1 MKKYFY
7 FAIVSLV
14 MFSCEN
20 EDLDEISSKANNTAN
35 IAPLSSLYYDGIYEI
50 RDGKEVDLTLQQ
62 YLSRSTQEFYEIA
75 SLNPAYTYLGSVL
88 QAESINTGEYR
99 SVAYPN
105 ALKPEIR
112 IAFSLP
118 IKSRVIKPKFTSFN
132 DAVIDAIT
140 DADKDFSGK
149 QSQVFSY
156 KMKEFNY
163 YKEVNMAFGANIKI
177 GQLFSITTSVESDKK
192 QSNTALFVDFSQIY
206 FNVAMD
212 IPDDGNIFLNE
223 TERQKYLNQK
233 PVYVNSVNMGRK
245 GVMIVESEES
255 YSEISV
261 SIRAAFNAG
270 IVNGEL
276 SLDSKTKEMLKRA
289 QIYIYIIG
297 GNGEDA
303 AKVVTGFPAFQDFII
318 KGGVYSKEIYDAEAN
333 IASKLILLDSTQN
346 IKRIDSFD
354 SELEK
359 IEKAGNINLSTKQE
373 EAIQAI
379 NSNNVVIITGGPGTG
394 KTTIIKNVID
404 IYKSHGKKVVLCAPT
419 GRAAKRM
426 TEMTGEEAK
435 TLHRLLEIGKI
446 EKVNEFTIMNYE
458 VAPIDADVIIVDE
471 ASMVDIYLMNYLLNG
486 IYQGTK
492 LILVGDTDQLPSVGP
507 GSVLKD
513 IINSER
519 IKTIFLDEIFRQA
532 AQSKIIVNSHKVNDG
547 EYFLEKEEQEGLK
560 DDFFYIKEKS
570 QDIMLDQIISLCK
583 GRLKNFGDYDFFEN
597 IQILSPTKKGLLG
610 TKELNKRLQEELNPS
625 NDEKKEK
632 KVGEVIFREGDRVMQ
647 VKNNYDIYW
656 EKGNTRSLTYEN
668 GTGIFNGELGK
679 ILKIDFLNKQIKIL
693 FDDEKEAWYA
703 FSDMDQ
709 IEHAYAITVHKAQGS
724 EFDVVIMVVTQSSA
738 MLLTRNLLYTGLTR
752 AKKLLI
758 LIGNDNV
765 VKFMIQNADTKIRN
779 TGLEYKLKMIS

>member
-1 MKKYFY
+1 MELSGQLTEIIYQNEVNSYLIGILENEEDTITIVGYMPFLVEGDYIKVIGNFVTHKEYGKQFKVETFEKVMPKTLDSLEKYLSNGTIKGIGPATAKKIVATFGEDTINVFKFEPEKLTQIKGITKEKAIEMAQCFVENWELWQIVGFLDNFGISPANAKTIYKKLGPQTIDEIESNPY
-7 FAIVSLV
+7 ILIDLVKGVDFAKLDKYALENGFEINNYKRIKCGIKYSLV
-14 MFSCEN
+14 KITYNGHCCTLEANLIKYVKELLKVEDDDIEHCLIDLNVKEEIVIEKREDEN
-20 EDLDEISSKANNTAN
+20 W
-35 IAPLSSLYYDGIYEI
+35 
-50 RDGKEVDLTLQQ
+50 
-62 YLSRSTQEFYEIA
+62 
-75 SLNPAYTYLGSVL
+75 
-88 QAESINTGEYR
+88 
-99 SVAYPN
+99 
-105 ALKPEIR
+105 
-112 IAFSLP
+112 
-118 IKSRVIKPKFTSFN
+118 
-132 DAVIDAIT
+132 
-140 DADKDFSGK
+140 
-149 QSQVFSY
+149 
-156 KMKEFNY
+156 
-163 YKEVNMAFGANIKI
+163 
-177 GQLFSITTSVESDKK
+177 
-192 QSNTALFVDFSQIY
+192 
-206 FNVAMD
+206 
-212 IPDDGNIFLNE
+212 
-223 TERQKYLNQK
+223 
-233 PVYVNSVNMGRK
+233 
-245 GVMIVESEES
+245 
-255 YSEISV
+255 
-261 SIRAAFNAG
+261 
-270 IVNGEL
+270 
-276 SLDSKTKEMLKRA
+276 
-289 QIYIYIIG
+289 
-297 GNGEDA
+297 
-303 AKVVTGFPAFQDFII
+303 
-318 KGGVYSKEIYDAEAN
+318 VYSKEIYDAEAN
-333 IASKLILLDSTQN
+333 IASKLILLDSAQN
-346 IKRIDSFD
+346 IKRIAGFD

-359 IEKAGNINLSTKQE
+359 IEKAGNINLSAKQK
-373 EAIQAI
+373 EAIQSI

-446 EKVNEFTIMNYE
+446 EKDNEFTIMNYE

-532 AQSKIIVNSHKVNDG
+532 AQSKIIVNSHRVNDG
-547 EYFLEKEEQEGLK
+547 EYFLDKEEQEGLK

-625 NDEKKEK
+625 SDEKNEK

-656 EKGNTRSLTYEN
+656 EKGNTLSLTYEN

-679 ILKIDFLNKQIKIL
+679 IVKIDFLNKQIKIL

>member
-1 MKKYFY
+1 MELSGQLTEIIYQNEVNSYLIGILENEEDTITIVGYMPFLVEGDYIKVIGNFVTHKEYGKQFKVETFEKVMPKTLDSLEKYLSNGTIKGIGPATAKKIVATFGEDTINVFKFEPEKLTQIKGITKEKAIEMAQCFVENWELWQIVGFLDNFGISPANAKTIYKKLGPQTIDEIESNPY
-7 FAIVSLV
+7 ILIDLVKGVDFAKLDKYALENGFEVNNYKRIKCGIKYSLV
-14 MFSCEN
+14 KITYNGHCCTLEANLIKYVKELLKVEDDDIEHCLIDLNVKEEIVIEKREDEN
-20 EDLDEISSKANNTAN
+20 W
-35 IAPLSSLYYDGIYEI
+35 
-50 RDGKEVDLTLQQ
+50 
-62 YLSRSTQEFYEIA
+62 
-75 SLNPAYTYLGSVL
+75 
-88 QAESINTGEYR
+88 
-99 SVAYPN
+99 
-105 ALKPEIR
+105 
-112 IAFSLP
+112 
-118 IKSRVIKPKFTSFN
+118 
-132 DAVIDAIT
+132 
-140 DADKDFSGK
+140 
-149 QSQVFSY
+149 
-156 KMKEFNY
+156 
-163 YKEVNMAFGANIKI
+163 
-177 GQLFSITTSVESDKK
+177 
-192 QSNTALFVDFSQIY
+192 
-206 FNVAMD
+206 
-212 IPDDGNIFLNE
+212 
-223 TERQKYLNQK
+223 
-233 PVYVNSVNMGRK
+233 
-245 GVMIVESEES
+245 
-255 YSEISV
+255 
-261 SIRAAFNAG
+261 
-270 IVNGEL
+270 
-276 SLDSKTKEMLKRA
+276 
-289 QIYIYIIG
+289 
-297 GNGEDA
+297 
-303 AKVVTGFPAFQDFII
+303 
-318 KGGVYSKEIYDAEAN
+318 VYSKEIYDAEAN
-333 IASKLILLDSTQN
+333 IASKLILLDSAQN
-346 IKRIDSFD
+346 IKRIAGFD

-359 IEKAGNINLSTKQE
+359 IEKAGNINLSAKQK
-373 EAIQAI
+373 EAIQSI

-446 EKVNEFTIMNYE
+446 EKDNEFTIMNYE

-532 AQSKIIVNSHKVNDG
+532 AQSKIIVNSHRVNDG
-547 EYFLEKEEQEGLK
+547 EYFLDKEEQEGLK

-583 GRLKNFGDYDFFEN
+583 GRLKNFGDYYFFEN

-610 TKELNKRLQEELNPS
+610 TKELNKKLQEELNPS
-625 NDEKKEK
+625 SDEKNEK

-656 EKGNTRSLTYEN
+656 EKGNTLSLTYES

-679 ILKIDFLNKQIKIL
+679 IVKIDFLNKQIKIL

>member
-1 MKKYFY
+1 MELSGQLTEIIYQNEVNSYLIGILENEEDTITIVGYMPFLVEGDYIKVIGNFVTHKEYGKQFKVETFEKVMPKTLDSLEKYLSNGTIKGIGPATAKKIVATFGEDTINVFKFEPEKLTQIKGITKEKAIEMAQCFVENWELWQIVGFLDNFGISPANAKTIYKKLGPQTIDEIESNPY
-7 FAIVSLV
+7 ILIDLVKGVDFAKLDKYALENGFEVNNYKRIKCGIKYSLV
-14 MFSCEN
+14 KITYNGHCCTLEANLIKYVKELLKVEDDDIEHCLIDLNVKEEIVIEKREDEN
-20 EDLDEISSKANNTAN
+20 W
-35 IAPLSSLYYDGIYEI
+35 
-50 RDGKEVDLTLQQ
+50 
-62 YLSRSTQEFYEIA
+62 
-75 SLNPAYTYLGSVL
+75 
-88 QAESINTGEYR
+88 
-99 SVAYPN
+99 
-105 ALKPEIR
+105 
-112 IAFSLP
+112 
-118 IKSRVIKPKFTSFN
+118 
-132 DAVIDAIT
+132 
-140 DADKDFSGK
+140 
-149 QSQVFSY
+149 
-156 KMKEFNY
+156 
-163 YKEVNMAFGANIKI
+163 
-177 GQLFSITTSVESDKK
+177 
-192 QSNTALFVDFSQIY
+192 
-206 FNVAMD
+206 
-212 IPDDGNIFLNE
+212 
-223 TERQKYLNQK
+223 
-233 PVYVNSVNMGRK
+233 
-245 GVMIVESEES
+245 
-255 YSEISV
+255 
-261 SIRAAFNAG
+261 
-270 IVNGEL
+270 
-276 SLDSKTKEMLKRA
+276 
-289 QIYIYIIG
+289 
-297 GNGEDA
+297 
-303 AKVVTGFPAFQDFII
+303 
-318 KGGVYSKEIYDAEAN
+318 VYSKEIYDAEAN
-333 IASKLILLDSTQN
+333 IASKLILLDSAQN
-346 IKRIDSFD
+346 IKRIAGFD

-359 IEKAGNINLSTKQE
+359 IEKAGNINLSAKQK
-373 EAIQAI
+373 EAIQSI

-446 EKVNEFTIMNYE
+446 EKDNEFTIMNYE

-532 AQSKIIVNSHKVNDG
+532 AQSKIIVNSHRVNDG
-547 EYFLEKEEQEGLK
+547 EYFLDKEEQEGLK

-610 TKELNKRLQEELNPS
+610 TKELNKKLQEELNPS
-625 NDEKKEK
+625 SDEKNEK

-656 EKGNTRSLTYEN
+656 EKGNTLSLTYES

-679 ILKIDFLNKQIKIL
+679 IVKIDFLNKQIKII

>member
-1 MKKYFY
+1 MELSGQLTEIIYQNEVNSYLIGILENEEDTITIVGYMPFLVEGDYIKVIGNFVTHKEYGKQFKVETFEKVMPKTLDSLEKYLSNGTIKGIGPATAKKIVATFGEDTINVFKFEPEKLTQIKGITKEKAIEMAQCFVENWELWQIVGFLDNFGISPANAKTIYKKLGPQTIDEIESNPY
-7 FAIVSLV
+7 ILIDLVKGVDFAKLDKYALENGFEINNYKRIKCGIKYSLV
-14 MFSCEN
+14 KITYNGHCCTLE
-20 EDLDEISSKANNTAN
+20 ANL
-35 IAPLSSLYYDGIYEI
+35 IKY
-50 RDGKEVDLTLQQ
+50 GKELLKVEDDDIEHCLIDLNVK
-62 YLSRSTQEFYEIA
+62 EEI
-75 SLNPAYTYLGSVL
+75 
-88 QAESINTGEYR
+88 
-99 SVAYPN
+99 
-105 ALKPEIR
+105 
-112 IAFSLP
+112 
-118 IKSRVIKPKFTSFN
+118 VI
-132 DAVIDAIT
+132 
-140 DADKDFSGK
+140 
-149 QSQVFSY
+149 
-156 KMKEFNY
+156 E
-163 YKEVNMAFGANIKI
+163 
-177 GQLFSITTSVESDKK
+177 
-192 QSNTALFVDFSQIY
+192 
-206 FNVAMD
+206 
-212 IPDDGNIFLNE
+212 
-223 TERQKYLNQK
+223 
-233 PVYVNSVNMGRK
+233 
-245 GVMIVESEES
+245 
-255 YSEISV
+255 
-261 SIRAAFNAG
+261 
-270 IVNGEL
+270 
-276 SLDSKTKEMLKRA
+276 KR
-289 QIYIYIIG
+289 
-297 GNGEDA
+297 EDENW
-303 AKVVTGFPAFQDFII
+303 
-318 KGGVYSKEIYDAEAN
+318 VYSKEIYDAEAN
-333 IASKLILLDSTQN
+333 IASKLILLDSAQN
-346 IKRIDSFD
+346 IKRIAGFD

-359 IEKAGNINLSTKQE
+359 IEKAGNINLSAKQK
-373 EAIQAI
+373 EAIQSI

-446 EKVNEFTIMNYE
+446 EKDNEFTIMNYE

-532 AQSKIIVNSHKVNDG
+532 AQSKIIVNSHRVNDG
-547 EYFLEKEEQEGLK
+547 EYFLDKEEQEGLK

-610 TKELNKRLQEELNPS
+610 TKELNKKLQEELNPS
-625 NDEKKEK
+625 SDEKNEK

-656 EKGNTRSLTYEN
+656 EKGNTLSLTYES

-679 ILKIDFLNKQIKIL
+679 IVKIDFLNKQIKIL

>member
-1 MKKYFY
+1 MELSGQLTEIIYQNEVNSYLIGILENEEDTITIVGYMPFLVEGDYIKVIGNFVTHKEYGKQFKVETFEKVMPKTLDSLERYLSNGTIKGIGPATAKKIVATFGEDTINVFKFEPEKLTQIKGITKEKAIEMAQCFVENWELWQIVGFLDNFGISPANAKTIYKKLGPQTIDEIESNPY
-7 FAIVSLV
+7 ILIDLVKGVDFAKLDKYALENGFEVNNYKRIKCGIKYSLV
-14 MFSCEN
+14 KITYNGHCCTLEANLIKYVKELLKVEDDDIEHCLIDLNVKEEIVIEKREDEN
-20 EDLDEISSKANNTAN
+20 W
-35 IAPLSSLYYDGIYEI
+35 
-50 RDGKEVDLTLQQ
+50 
-62 YLSRSTQEFYEIA
+62 
-75 SLNPAYTYLGSVL
+75 
-88 QAESINTGEYR
+88 
-99 SVAYPN
+99 
-105 ALKPEIR
+105 
-112 IAFSLP
+112 
-118 IKSRVIKPKFTSFN
+118 
-132 DAVIDAIT
+132 
-140 DADKDFSGK
+140 
-149 QSQVFSY
+149 
-156 KMKEFNY
+156 
-163 YKEVNMAFGANIKI
+163 
-177 GQLFSITTSVESDKK
+177 
-192 QSNTALFVDFSQIY
+192 
-206 FNVAMD
+206 
-212 IPDDGNIFLNE
+212 
-223 TERQKYLNQK
+223 
-233 PVYVNSVNMGRK
+233 
-245 GVMIVESEES
+245 
-255 YSEISV
+255 
-261 SIRAAFNAG
+261 
-270 IVNGEL
+270 
-276 SLDSKTKEMLKRA
+276 
-289 QIYIYIIG
+289 
-297 GNGEDA
+297 
-303 AKVVTGFPAFQDFII
+303 
-318 KGGVYSKEIYDAEAN
+318 VYSKEIYDAEAN
-333 IASKLILLDSTQN
+333 IASKLILLDSAQN
-346 IKRIDSFD
+346 IKRIAGFD

-359 IEKAGNINLSTKQE
+359 IEKAGNINLSAKQK
-373 EAIQAI
+373 EAIQSI

-446 EKVNEFTIMNYE
+446 EKDNEFTIMNYE

-532 AQSKIIVNSHKVNDG
+532 AQSKIIVNSHRVNDG
-547 EYFLEKEEQEGLK
+547 EYFLDKEEQEGLK

-625 NDEKKEK
+625 SDKKNEK

-656 EKGNTRSLTYEN
+656 EKGNTISLTYES

-679 ILKIDFLNKQIKIL
+679 IVKIDFLNKQIKIL

>member
-1 MKKYFY
+1 MELSGQLTEIIYQNEVNSYLIGILENEEDTITIVGYMPFLVEGDYIKVIGNFVTHKEYGKQFKVETFEKVMPKTLDSLERYLSNGTIKGIGPATAKKIVATFGEDTINVFKFEPEKLTQIKGITKEKAIEMAQCFVENWELWQIVGFLDNFGISPANAKTIYKKLGPQTIDEIESNPY
-7 FAIVSLV
+7 ILIDLVKGVDFAKLDKYALENGFEINNYKRIKCGIKYSLV
-14 MFSCEN
+14 KITYNGHCCTLEANLIKYVKELLKVEDDDIEHCLIDLNVKEEIVIEKREDEN
-20 EDLDEISSKANNTAN
+20 W
-35 IAPLSSLYYDGIYEI
+35 
-50 RDGKEVDLTLQQ
+50 
-62 YLSRSTQEFYEIA
+62 
-75 SLNPAYTYLGSVL
+75 
-88 QAESINTGEYR
+88 
-99 SVAYPN
+99 
-105 ALKPEIR
+105 
-112 IAFSLP
+112 
-118 IKSRVIKPKFTSFN
+118 
-132 DAVIDAIT
+132 
-140 DADKDFSGK
+140 
-149 QSQVFSY
+149 
-156 KMKEFNY
+156 
-163 YKEVNMAFGANIKI
+163 
-177 GQLFSITTSVESDKK
+177 
-192 QSNTALFVDFSQIY
+192 
-206 FNVAMD
+206 
-212 IPDDGNIFLNE
+212 
-223 TERQKYLNQK
+223 
-233 PVYVNSVNMGRK
+233 
-245 GVMIVESEES
+245 
-255 YSEISV
+255 
-261 SIRAAFNAG
+261 
-270 IVNGEL
+270 
-276 SLDSKTKEMLKRA
+276 
-289 QIYIYIIG
+289 
-297 GNGEDA
+297 
-303 AKVVTGFPAFQDFII
+303 
-318 KGGVYSKEIYDAEAN
+318 VYSKEIYDAEAN
-333 IASKLILLDSTQN
+333 IASKLILLDSAQN
-346 IKRIDSFD
+346 IKRIAGFD

-359 IEKAGNINLSTKQE
+359 IEKAGNINLSAKQK
-373 EAIQAI
+373 EAIQSI

-446 EKVNEFTIMNYE
+446 EKDNEFTIMNYE

-532 AQSKIIVNSHKVNDG
+532 AQSKIIVNSHRVNDG
-547 EYFLEKEEQEGLK
+547 EYILDKEEQEGLK

-625 NDEKKEK
+625 SDEKNEK

-656 EKGNTRSLTYEN
+656 EKGNTLSLSYEN

-679 ILKIDFLNKQIKIL
+679 IVKIDFLNKQIKIL

>member
-1 MKKYFY
+1 MELSGQLTEIIYQNEVNSYLIGILENEEDTITIVGYMPFLVEGDYIKVIGNFVTHKEYGKQFKVETFEKVMPKTLDSLEKYLSNGTIKGIGPATAKKIVATFGEDTINVFKFEPEKLTQIKGITKEKAIEMAQCFVENWELWQIVGFLDNFGISPANAKTIYKKLGPQTIDEIESNPY
-7 FAIVSLV
+7 ILIDLVKGVDFAKLDKYALENGFEINNYKRIKCGIKYSLV
-14 MFSCEN
+14 KITYNGHCCTLEANLIKYVKELLKVEDDDIEHCLIDLNVKEEIVIEKREDEN
-20 EDLDEISSKANNTAN
+20 W
-35 IAPLSSLYYDGIYEI
+35 
-50 RDGKEVDLTLQQ
+50 
-62 YLSRSTQEFYEIA
+62 
-75 SLNPAYTYLGSVL
+75 
-88 QAESINTGEYR
+88 
-99 SVAYPN
+99 
-105 ALKPEIR
+105 
-112 IAFSLP
+112 
-118 IKSRVIKPKFTSFN
+118 
-132 DAVIDAIT
+132 
-140 DADKDFSGK
+140 
-149 QSQVFSY
+149 
-156 KMKEFNY
+156 
-163 YKEVNMAFGANIKI
+163 
-177 GQLFSITTSVESDKK
+177 
-192 QSNTALFVDFSQIY
+192 
-206 FNVAMD
+206 
-212 IPDDGNIFLNE
+212 
-223 TERQKYLNQK
+223 
-233 PVYVNSVNMGRK
+233 
-245 GVMIVESEES
+245 
-255 YSEISV
+255 
-261 SIRAAFNAG
+261 
-270 IVNGEL
+270 
-276 SLDSKTKEMLKRA
+276 
-289 QIYIYIIG
+289 
-297 GNGEDA
+297 
-303 AKVVTGFPAFQDFII
+303 
-318 KGGVYSKEIYDAEAN
+318 VYSKEIYDAEAN
-333 IASKLILLDSTQN
+333 IASKLILLDSAQN
-346 IKRIDSFD
+346 IKRIAGFD

-359 IEKAGNINLSTKQE
+359 IEKAGNINLSAKQK

-446 EKVNEFTIMNYE
+446 EKDNEFTIMNYE

-583 GRLKNFGDYDFFEN
+583 GRLKNFGDYDFLEN

>member
-1 MKKYFY
+1 MELSGQLTEIIYQNEVNSYLIGILENEEDTITIVGYMPFLVEGDYIKVIGNFVTHKEYGKQFKVETFEKVMPKTLDSLERYLSNGTIKGIGPATAKKIVATFGEDTINVFKFEPEKLTQIKGITKEKAIEMAQYFVENWELWQIVGFLDNFGISPANAKTIY
-7 FAIVSLV
+7 KKLGPQTIDEIESNPYILIDLVKGVDFAKLDKYALENGFEINNYKRIKCGIKYSLV
-14 MFSCEN
+14 KITYNGHCCTLEANLIKYVKELLKVEDDDIEHCLIDLNVKEEIVIEKREDEN
-20 EDLDEISSKANNTAN
+20 W
-35 IAPLSSLYYDGIYEI
+35 
-50 RDGKEVDLTLQQ
+50 
-62 YLSRSTQEFYEIA
+62 
-75 SLNPAYTYLGSVL
+75 
-88 QAESINTGEYR
+88 
-99 SVAYPN
+99 
-105 ALKPEIR
+105 
-112 IAFSLP
+112 
-118 IKSRVIKPKFTSFN
+118 
-132 DAVIDAIT
+132 
-140 DADKDFSGK
+140 
-149 QSQVFSY
+149 
-156 KMKEFNY
+156 
-163 YKEVNMAFGANIKI
+163 
-177 GQLFSITTSVESDKK
+177 
-192 QSNTALFVDFSQIY
+192 
-206 FNVAMD
+206 
-212 IPDDGNIFLNE
+212 
-223 TERQKYLNQK
+223 
-233 PVYVNSVNMGRK
+233 
-245 GVMIVESEES
+245 
-255 YSEISV
+255 
-261 SIRAAFNAG
+261 
-270 IVNGEL
+270 
-276 SLDSKTKEMLKRA
+276 
-289 QIYIYIIG
+289 
-297 GNGEDA
+297 
-303 AKVVTGFPAFQDFII
+303 
-318 KGGVYSKEIYDAEAN
+318 VYSKEIYDAEAN
-333 IASKLILLDSTQN
+333 IASKLILLDSAQN
-346 IKRIDSFD
+346 IKRIAGFD

-359 IEKAGNINLSTKQE
+359 IEKAGNINLSAKQK
-373 EAIQAI
+373 EAIQSI

-446 EKVNEFTIMNYE
+446 EKDNEFTIMNYE

-532 AQSKIIVNSHKVNDG
+532 AQSKIIVNSHRVNDG
-547 EYFLEKEEQEGLK
+547 EYFLDKEEQEGLK

-610 TKELNKRLQEELNPS
+610 TKELNKKLQEELNPS
-625 NDEKKEK
+625 SDEKNEK

-656 EKGNTRSLTYEN
+656 EKGNTLSLTYES

-679 ILKIDFLNKQIKIL
+679 IVKIDFLNKQIKIL

>member
-1 MKKYFY
+1 MELSGQLTEIIYQNEVNSYLIGILENEEDTITIVGYMPFLVEGDYIKVIGNFVTHKEYGKQFKVETFEKIMPKTLDSLEKYLSNGTIKGIGPATAKKIVATFGEDTINVFKFEPEKLTQIKGITKEKAIEMAQCFVENWELWQIVGFLDNFGISPANAKTIYKKLGTQTIDEIESNPY
-7 FAIVSLV
+7 ILIDLVKGVDFAKLDKYALENGFEINNYKRIKCGIKYSLV
-14 MFSCEN
+14 KITYNGHCCTLEANLIKYVKELLKVEDDDIEHCLIDLNVKEEIVIEKREDEN
-20 EDLDEISSKANNTAN
+20 W
-35 IAPLSSLYYDGIYEI
+35 
-50 RDGKEVDLTLQQ
+50 
-62 YLSRSTQEFYEIA
+62 
-75 SLNPAYTYLGSVL
+75 
-88 QAESINTGEYR
+88 
-99 SVAYPN
+99 
-105 ALKPEIR
+105 
-112 IAFSLP
+112 
-118 IKSRVIKPKFTSFN
+118 
-132 DAVIDAIT
+132 
-140 DADKDFSGK
+140 
-149 QSQVFSY
+149 
-156 KMKEFNY
+156 
-163 YKEVNMAFGANIKI
+163 
-177 GQLFSITTSVESDKK
+177 
-192 QSNTALFVDFSQIY
+192 
-206 FNVAMD
+206 
-212 IPDDGNIFLNE
+212 
-223 TERQKYLNQK
+223 
-233 PVYVNSVNMGRK
+233 
-245 GVMIVESEES
+245 
-255 YSEISV
+255 
-261 SIRAAFNAG
+261 
-270 IVNGEL
+270 
-276 SLDSKTKEMLKRA
+276 
-289 QIYIYIIG
+289 
-297 GNGEDA
+297 
-303 AKVVTGFPAFQDFII
+303 
-318 KGGVYSKEIYDAEAN
+318 VYSKEIYDAEAN

-446 EKVNEFTIMNYE
+446 EKANEFTIMNYE

-583 GRLKNFGDYDFFEN
+583 GRLKNFGDYDFLEN

-656 EKGNTRSLTYEN
+656 EKGNTRS
-668 GTGIFNGELGK
+668 
-679 ILKIDFLNKQIKIL
+679 
-693 FDDEKEAWYA
+693 
-703 FSDMDQ
+703 
-709 IEHAYAITVHKAQGS
+709 
-724 EFDVVIMVVTQSSA
+724 
-738 MLLTRNLLYTGLTR
+738 
-752 AKKLLI
+752 
-758 LIGNDNV
+758 
-765 VKFMIQNADTKIRN
+765 
-779 TGLEYKLKMIS
+779 

>member
-1 MKKYFY
+1 MELSGQLTEIIYQNEVNSYLIGILENEEDTITIVGYMPFLVEGDYIKVIGNFVTHKEYGKQFKVETFEKIMPKTLDSLEKYLSNGTIKGIGPATAKKIVATFGEDTINVFKFEPEKLTQIKGITKEKAIEMAQCFVENWELWQIVGFLDNFGISPANAKTIYIKLGTQTIDEIESNPY
-7 FAIVSLV
+7 ILIDLVKGVDFAKLDKYALENGFEINNYKRIKCGIKYSLV
-14 MFSCEN
+14 KITYNGHCCTLEANLIKYVKELLKVEDDDIEHCLIDLNVKEEIVIEKREDEN
-20 EDLDEISSKANNTAN
+20 W
-35 IAPLSSLYYDGIYEI
+35 
-50 RDGKEVDLTLQQ
+50 
-62 YLSRSTQEFYEIA
+62 
-75 SLNPAYTYLGSVL
+75 
-88 QAESINTGEYR
+88 
-99 SVAYPN
+99 
-105 ALKPEIR
+105 
-112 IAFSLP
+112 
-118 IKSRVIKPKFTSFN
+118 
-132 DAVIDAIT
+132 
-140 DADKDFSGK
+140 
-149 QSQVFSY
+149 
-156 KMKEFNY
+156 
-163 YKEVNMAFGANIKI
+163 
-177 GQLFSITTSVESDKK
+177 
-192 QSNTALFVDFSQIY
+192 
-206 FNVAMD
+206 
-212 IPDDGNIFLNE
+212 
-223 TERQKYLNQK
+223 
-233 PVYVNSVNMGRK
+233 
-245 GVMIVESEES
+245 
-255 YSEISV
+255 
-261 SIRAAFNAG
+261 
-270 IVNGEL
+270 
-276 SLDSKTKEMLKRA
+276 
-289 QIYIYIIG
+289 
-297 GNGEDA
+297 
-303 AKVVTGFPAFQDFII
+303 
-318 KGGVYSKEIYDAEAN
+318 VYSKEIYDAEAN

-446 EKVNEFTIMNYE
+446 EKANEFTIMNYE

-583 GRLKNFGDYDFFEN
+583 GRLKNFGDYDFLEN

>member
-1 MKKYFY
+1 VELSGQLTEIIYQNEVNSYLIGILENEEDTITIVGYMPFLVEGDYIKVIGNFVTHKEYGKQFKVETFEKVMPKTLDSLEKYLSNGTIKGIGPATAKKIVATFGEDTINVFKFEPEKLTQIKGITKEKAIEMAQCFVENWELWQIVGFLDNFGISAANAKTIYKKLGPQTIDEIESNPY
-7 FAIVSLV
+7 ILIDLVKGVDFAKLDKYALENGFEINNYKRIKCGIKYSLV
-14 MFSCEN
+14 KITYNGHCCTLEANLIKYVKELLKVEDDDIEHCLIDLNVKEEIVIEKREDEN
-20 EDLDEISSKANNTAN
+20 W
-35 IAPLSSLYYDGIYEI
+35 
-50 RDGKEVDLTLQQ
+50 
-62 YLSRSTQEFYEIA
+62 
-75 SLNPAYTYLGSVL
+75 
-88 QAESINTGEYR
+88 
-99 SVAYPN
+99 
-105 ALKPEIR
+105 
-112 IAFSLP
+112 
-118 IKSRVIKPKFTSFN
+118 
-132 DAVIDAIT
+132 
-140 DADKDFSGK
+140 
-149 QSQVFSY
+149 
-156 KMKEFNY
+156 
-163 YKEVNMAFGANIKI
+163 
-177 GQLFSITTSVESDKK
+177 
-192 QSNTALFVDFSQIY
+192 
-206 FNVAMD
+206 
-212 IPDDGNIFLNE
+212 
-223 TERQKYLNQK
+223 
-233 PVYVNSVNMGRK
+233 
-245 GVMIVESEES
+245 
-255 YSEISV
+255 
-261 SIRAAFNAG
+261 
-270 IVNGEL
+270 
-276 SLDSKTKEMLKRA
+276 
-289 QIYIYIIG
+289 
-297 GNGEDA
+297 
-303 AKVVTGFPAFQDFII
+303 
-318 KGGVYSKEIYDAEAN
+318 VYSKEIYDAEAN
-333 IASKLILLDSTQN
+333 IASKLILLDSAQN
-346 IKRIDSFD
+346 IKRIAGFD

-359 IEKAGNINLSTKQE
+359 IEKAGNINLSAKQK

-446 EKVNEFTIMNYE
+446 EKDNEFTIMNYE

-532 AQSKIIVNSHKVNDG
+532 AQSKIIVNSHRVNDG
-547 EYFLEKEEQEGLK
+547 EYFLDKEEQEGLK

-625 NDEKKEK
+625 SDEKKEK

-656 EKGNTRSLTYEN
+656 EKGNTLSLTYEN

-679 ILKIDFLNKQIKIL
+679 IVKIDFLNKQIKIL

>member
-1 MKKYFY
+1 MELSGQLTEIIYQNEVNSYLIGILENEEDTITIVGYMPFLVEGDYIKVIGNFVTHKEYGKQFKVETFEKVMPKTLDSLEKYLSNGTIKGIGPATAKKIVATFGEDTINVFKFEPEKLTQIKGITKEKAIEMAQCFVENWELWQIVGFLDNFGISPANAKTIYKKLGTQTIDEIESNPY
-7 FAIVSLV
+7 ILIDLVKGVDFAKLDKYALENGFEINNYKRIKCGIKYSLV
-14 MFSCEN
+14 KITYNGHCCTLEANLIKYVKELLKVEDDDIEHCLIDLNVKEEIVIEKREDEN
-20 EDLDEISSKANNTAN
+20 W
-35 IAPLSSLYYDGIYEI
+35 
-50 RDGKEVDLTLQQ
+50 
-62 YLSRSTQEFYEIA
+62 
-75 SLNPAYTYLGSVL
+75 
-88 QAESINTGEYR
+88 
-99 SVAYPN
+99 
-105 ALKPEIR
+105 
-112 IAFSLP
+112 
-118 IKSRVIKPKFTSFN
+118 
-132 DAVIDAIT
+132 
-140 DADKDFSGK
+140 
-149 QSQVFSY
+149 
-156 KMKEFNY
+156 
-163 YKEVNMAFGANIKI
+163 
-177 GQLFSITTSVESDKK
+177 
-192 QSNTALFVDFSQIY
+192 
-206 FNVAMD
+206 
-212 IPDDGNIFLNE
+212 
-223 TERQKYLNQK
+223 
-233 PVYVNSVNMGRK
+233 
-245 GVMIVESEES
+245 
-255 YSEISV
+255 
-261 SIRAAFNAG
+261 
-270 IVNGEL
+270 
-276 SLDSKTKEMLKRA
+276 
-289 QIYIYIIG
+289 
-297 GNGEDA
+297 
-303 AKVVTGFPAFQDFII
+303 
-318 KGGVYSKEIYDAEAN
+318 VYSKEIYDAEAN

-446 EKVNEFTIMNYE
+446 EKANEFTIMNYE

-583 GRLKNFGDYDFFEN
+583 GRLKNFGDYDFLEN

>member
-1 MKKYFY
+1 MELSGQLTEIIYQNEVNSYLIGILENEEDTITIVGYMPFLVEGDYIKVIGNFVTHKEYGKQFKVETFEKVMPKTLDSLEKYLSNGTIKGIGPATAKKIVATFGEDTINVFKFEPEKLTQIKGITKEKAIEMAQCFVENWELWQIVGFLDNFGISPANAKTIYKKLGPQTIDEIESNPY
-7 FAIVSLV
+7 ILIDLVKGVDFAKLDKYALENGFEVNNYKRIKCGIKYSLV
-14 MFSCEN
+14 KITYNGHCCTLEANLIKYVKELLKVEDDDIEHCLIDLNVKEEIVIEKREDEN
-20 EDLDEISSKANNTAN
+20 W
-35 IAPLSSLYYDGIYEI
+35 
-50 RDGKEVDLTLQQ
+50 
-62 YLSRSTQEFYEIA
+62 
-75 SLNPAYTYLGSVL
+75 
-88 QAESINTGEYR
+88 
-99 SVAYPN
+99 
-105 ALKPEIR
+105 
-112 IAFSLP
+112 
-118 IKSRVIKPKFTSFN
+118 
-132 DAVIDAIT
+132 
-140 DADKDFSGK
+140 
-149 QSQVFSY
+149 
-156 KMKEFNY
+156 
-163 YKEVNMAFGANIKI
+163 
-177 GQLFSITTSVESDKK
+177 
-192 QSNTALFVDFSQIY
+192 
-206 FNVAMD
+206 
-212 IPDDGNIFLNE
+212 
-223 TERQKYLNQK
+223 
-233 PVYVNSVNMGRK
+233 
-245 GVMIVESEES
+245 
-255 YSEISV
+255 
-261 SIRAAFNAG
+261 
-270 IVNGEL
+270 
-276 SLDSKTKEMLKRA
+276 
-289 QIYIYIIG
+289 
-297 GNGEDA
+297 
-303 AKVVTGFPAFQDFII
+303 
-318 KGGVYSKEIYDAEAN
+318 VYSKEISDAEAN
-333 IASKLILLDSTQN
+333 IASKLILLDSAQN
-346 IKRIDSFD
+346 IKRIAGFD

-359 IEKAGNINLSTKQE
+359 IEKAGNINLSAKQK
-373 EAIQAI
+373 EAIQSI
-379 NSNNVVIITGGPGTG
+379 NSNNIVIITGGPGTG

-446 EKVNEFTIMNYE
+446 EKDNEFTIMNYE

-532 AQSKIIVNSHKVNDG
+532 AQSKIIVNSHRVNDG
-547 EYFLEKEEQEGLK
+547 EYFLDKEEQEGLK

-610 TKELNKRLQEELNPS
+610 TKELNKKLQEELNPS
-625 NDEKKEK
+625 SDEKNEK

-656 EKGNTRSLTYEN
+656 EKGNTLSLTYES

-679 ILKIDFLNKQIKIL
+679 IVKIDFLNKQIKIL

>member
-1 MKKYFY
+1 MELSGQLTEIIYQNEVNSYLIGILENEEDTITIVGYMPFLVEGDYIKVIGNFVTHKEYGKQFKVETFEKVMPKTLDSLEKYLSNGTIKRIGPATAKKIVATFGEDTINVFKFEPEKLTQIKGITKEKAIEMAQCFVENWELWQIVGFLDKFGISPANAKNIYKKLGPQTIDEIESNPY
-7 FAIVSLV
+7 ILIDLVKGVDFAKLDKYALENGFEVNNYKRIKCGIKYSLV
-14 MFSCEN
+14 KITYNGHCCTLEAN
-20 EDLDEISSKANNTAN
+20 LIKYVKELLKVEDDDIEHCLIDLNVKEEIVIEKREDESW
-35 IAPLSSLYYDGIYEI
+35 
-50 RDGKEVDLTLQQ
+50 
-62 YLSRSTQEFYEIA
+62 
-75 SLNPAYTYLGSVL
+75 
-88 QAESINTGEYR
+88 
-99 SVAYPN
+99 
-105 ALKPEIR
+105 
-112 IAFSLP
+112 
-118 IKSRVIKPKFTSFN
+118 
-132 DAVIDAIT
+132 
-140 DADKDFSGK
+140 
-149 QSQVFSY
+149 
-156 KMKEFNY
+156 
-163 YKEVNMAFGANIKI
+163 
-177 GQLFSITTSVESDKK
+177 
-192 QSNTALFVDFSQIY
+192 
-206 FNVAMD
+206 
-212 IPDDGNIFLNE
+212 
-223 TERQKYLNQK
+223 
-233 PVYVNSVNMGRK
+233 
-245 GVMIVESEES
+245 
-255 YSEISV
+255 
-261 SIRAAFNAG
+261 
-270 IVNGEL
+270 
-276 SLDSKTKEMLKRA
+276 
-289 QIYIYIIG
+289 
-297 GNGEDA
+297 
-303 AKVVTGFPAFQDFII
+303 
-318 KGGVYSKEIYDAEAN
+318 VYSKEIYDAEAN
-333 IASKLILLDSTQN
+333 IASKLILLDSAQN
-346 IKRIDSFD
+346 IKRISGFD

-359 IEKAGNINLSTKQE
+359 IEKAGNINLSAKQK
-373 EAIQAI
+373 EAIQSI

-446 EKVNEFTIMNYE
+446 EKDNEFTIMNYE

-532 AQSKIIVNSHKVNDG
+532 AQSKIIVNSHRVNDG
-547 EYFLEKEEQEGLK
+547 EYFLDKEGQEGLK

-625 NDEKKEK
+625 SDEKKEK

-656 EKGNTRSLTYEN
+656 EKGNTLSLTYES

-679 ILKIDFLNKQIKIL
+679 IVKIDFLNKQIKIL

-779 TGLEYKLKMIS
+779 TGLEYKLKMIY

>member
-1 MKKYFY
+1 MELSGQLTEIIYQNEVNSYLIGILENEEDTITIVGYMPFLVEGDYIKVIGNFVTHKEYGKQFKVETFEKVMPKTLDSLEKYLSNGTIKGIGPATAKKIVATFGEDTINVFKFEPEKLTQIKGITKEKAIEMAQCFVENWELWQIVGFLDNFGISAANAKTIYKKLGPQTIDEIESNPY
-7 FAIVSLV
+7 ILIDLVKGVDFAKLDKYALENGFEINNYKRIKCGIKYSLV
-14 MFSCEN
+14 KITYNGHCCTLEANLIKYVKELLKVEDDDIEHCLIDLNVKEEIVIEKREDEN
-20 EDLDEISSKANNTAN
+20 WL
-35 IAPLSSLYYDGIYEI
+35 
-50 RDGKEVDLTLQQ
+50 
-62 YLSRSTQEFYEIA
+62 
-75 SLNPAYTYLGSVL
+75 
-88 QAESINTGEYR
+88 
-99 SVAYPN
+99 
-105 ALKPEIR
+105 
-112 IAFSLP
+112 
-118 IKSRVIKPKFTSFN
+118 
-132 DAVIDAIT
+132 
-140 DADKDFSGK
+140 
-149 QSQVFSY
+149 
-156 KMKEFNY
+156 
-163 YKEVNMAFGANIKI
+163 
-177 GQLFSITTSVESDKK
+177 
-192 QSNTALFVDFSQIY
+192 
-206 FNVAMD
+206 
-212 IPDDGNIFLNE
+212 
-223 TERQKYLNQK
+223 
-233 PVYVNSVNMGRK
+233 
-245 GVMIVESEES
+245 
-255 YSEISV
+255 
-261 SIRAAFNAG
+261 
-270 IVNGEL
+270 
-276 SLDSKTKEMLKRA
+276 
-289 QIYIYIIG
+289 
-297 GNGEDA
+297 
-303 AKVVTGFPAFQDFII
+303 
-318 KGGVYSKEIYDAEAN
+318 YSKEIYDAEAN
-333 IASKLILLDSTQN
+333 IASKLILLDSAQN
-346 IKRIDSFD
+346 IKRIAGFD
-354 SELEK
+354 TELEK
-359 IEKAGNINLSTKQE
+359 IEKAGNINLSAKQK

-446 EKVNEFTIMNYE
+446 EKDNEFTIMNYE

-532 AQSKIIVNSHKVNDG
+532 AQSKIIVNSHRVNDG
-547 EYFLEKEEQEGLK
+547 EYFLDKEEQEGLK

-625 NDEKKEK
+625 SDEKKEK

-656 EKGNTRSLTYEN
+656 EKGNTLSLTYEN

-679 ILKIDFLNKQIKIL
+679 IVKIDFLNKQIKIL

>member
-1 MKKYFY
+1 MELSGQLTEIIYQNEVNSYLIGILENEEDTITIVGYMPFLVEGDYIKVIGNFVTHKEYGKQFKVETFEKVMPKTLDSLEKYLSNGTIKGIGPATAKKIVATFGEDTINVFKFEPEKLTQIKGITKEKAIEMAQCFVENWELWQIVGFLDNFGISPANAKTIYKKLGPQTIDEIESNPY
-7 FAIVSLV
+7 ILIDLVKGVDFAKLDKYALENGFEINNYKRIKCGIKYSLV
-14 MFSCEN
+14 KITYNGHCCTLEANLIKYVKELLKVEDDDIEHCLIDLNVKEEIVIEKREDEN
-20 EDLDEISSKANNTAN
+20 W
-35 IAPLSSLYYDGIYEI
+35 
-50 RDGKEVDLTLQQ
+50 
-62 YLSRSTQEFYEIA
+62 
-75 SLNPAYTYLGSVL
+75 
-88 QAESINTGEYR
+88 
-99 SVAYPN
+99 
-105 ALKPEIR
+105 
-112 IAFSLP
+112 
-118 IKSRVIKPKFTSFN
+118 
-132 DAVIDAIT
+132 
-140 DADKDFSGK
+140 
-149 QSQVFSY
+149 
-156 KMKEFNY
+156 
-163 YKEVNMAFGANIKI
+163 
-177 GQLFSITTSVESDKK
+177 
-192 QSNTALFVDFSQIY
+192 
-206 FNVAMD
+206 
-212 IPDDGNIFLNE
+212 
-223 TERQKYLNQK
+223 
-233 PVYVNSVNMGRK
+233 
-245 GVMIVESEES
+245 
-255 YSEISV
+255 
-261 SIRAAFNAG
+261 
-270 IVNGEL
+270 
-276 SLDSKTKEMLKRA
+276 
-289 QIYIYIIG
+289 
-297 GNGEDA
+297 
-303 AKVVTGFPAFQDFII
+303 
-318 KGGVYSKEIYDAEAN
+318 VYSKEIYDAEAN
-333 IASKLILLDSTQN
+333 IASKLILLDSAQN
-346 IKRIDSFD
+346 IKRIAGFD

-359 IEKAGNINLSTKQE
+359 IEKAGNINLSAKQK

-446 EKVNEFTIMNYE
+446 EKDNEFTIMNYE

-532 AQSKIIVNSHKVNDG
+532 AQSKIIVNSHRVNDG
-547 EYFLEKEEQEGLK
+547 AYFLDKEEQEGLK

-625 NDEKKEK
+625 SDEKKEK

-656 EKGNTRSLTYEN
+656 EKGNTLSLTYEN

-679 ILKIDFLNKQIKIL
+679 IVKIDFLNKQIKIL

-779 TGLEYKLKMIS
+779 TGLEYKLKRIS

>member
-1 MKKYFY
+1 MELSGQLTEIIYQNEVNSYLIGILENEEDTITIVGYMPFLVEGDYIKVIGNFVTHKEYGKQFKVETFEKVMPKTLDSLEKYLSNGTIKGIGPATAKKIVATFGEDTINVFKFEPEKLTQIKGITKEKAIEMAQCFVENWELWQIVGFLDNFGISPANAKTIYKKLGPQTIDEIESNPY
-7 FAIVSLV
+7 ILIDLVKGVDFAKLDKYALENGFEVNNYKRIKCGIKYSLV
-14 MFSCEN
+14 KITYNGHCCTLEANLIKYVKELLKVEDDDIEHCLIDLNVKEEIVIEKREDEN
-20 EDLDEISSKANNTAN
+20 W
-35 IAPLSSLYYDGIYEI
+35 
-50 RDGKEVDLTLQQ
+50 
-62 YLSRSTQEFYEIA
+62 
-75 SLNPAYTYLGSVL
+75 
-88 QAESINTGEYR
+88 
-99 SVAYPN
+99 
-105 ALKPEIR
+105 
-112 IAFSLP
+112 
-118 IKSRVIKPKFTSFN
+118 
-132 DAVIDAIT
+132 
-140 DADKDFSGK
+140 
-149 QSQVFSY
+149 
-156 KMKEFNY
+156 
-163 YKEVNMAFGANIKI
+163 
-177 GQLFSITTSVESDKK
+177 
-192 QSNTALFVDFSQIY
+192 
-206 FNVAMD
+206 
-212 IPDDGNIFLNE
+212 
-223 TERQKYLNQK
+223 
-233 PVYVNSVNMGRK
+233 
-245 GVMIVESEES
+245 
-255 YSEISV
+255 
-261 SIRAAFNAG
+261 
-270 IVNGEL
+270 
-276 SLDSKTKEMLKRA
+276 
-289 QIYIYIIG
+289 
-297 GNGEDA
+297 
-303 AKVVTGFPAFQDFII
+303 
-318 KGGVYSKEIYDAEAN
+318 VYSKEIYDAEAN
-333 IASKLILLDSTQN
+333 IASKLILLDSAQN
-346 IKRIDSFD
+346 IKRIAGFD

-359 IEKAGNINLSTKQE
+359 IEKAGNINLSAKQK
-373 EAIQAI
+373 EAIQSI

-446 EKVNEFTIMNYE
+446 EKDNEFTIMNYE

-532 AQSKIIVNSHKVNDG
+532 AQSKIIVNSHRVNDG
-547 EYFLEKEEQEGLK
+547 EYFLDKEEQEGLK

-610 TKELNKRLQEELNPS
+610 TKELNKKLQEELNPS
-625 NDEKKEK
+625 SDEKNEKE
-632 KVGEVIFREGDRVMQ
+632 VGEVIFREGDRVMQ

-656 EKGNTRSLTYEN
+656 EKGNTLSLTYES

-679 ILKIDFLNKQIKIL
+679 IVKIDFLNKQIKIL

>member
-1 MKKYFY
+1 MELSGQLTEIIYQNEVNSYLIGILENEEDTITIGGYMPFLVEGDYIKVIGNFVTHKEYGKQFKVETFEKVMPKTLDSLEKYLSNGTIKGIGPATAKKIVATFGEDTINVFKFEPEKLTQIKGITKEKAIEMAQCFVENWELWQIVGFLDNFGISPANAKTIYKKLGPQTIDEIESNPY
-7 FAIVSLV
+7 ILIDLVKGVDFAKLDKYALENGFEVNNYKRIKCGIKYSLV
-14 MFSCEN
+14 KITYNGHCCTLEANLIKYVKELLKVEDDDIEHCLIDLNVKEEIVIEKREDEN
-20 EDLDEISSKANNTAN
+20 W
-35 IAPLSSLYYDGIYEI
+35 
-50 RDGKEVDLTLQQ
+50 
-62 YLSRSTQEFYEIA
+62 
-75 SLNPAYTYLGSVL
+75 
-88 QAESINTGEYR
+88 
-99 SVAYPN
+99 
-105 ALKPEIR
+105 
-112 IAFSLP
+112 
-118 IKSRVIKPKFTSFN
+118 
-132 DAVIDAIT
+132 
-140 DADKDFSGK
+140 
-149 QSQVFSY
+149 
-156 KMKEFNY
+156 
-163 YKEVNMAFGANIKI
+163 
-177 GQLFSITTSVESDKK
+177 
-192 QSNTALFVDFSQIY
+192 
-206 FNVAMD
+206 
-212 IPDDGNIFLNE
+212 
-223 TERQKYLNQK
+223 
-233 PVYVNSVNMGRK
+233 
-245 GVMIVESEES
+245 
-255 YSEISV
+255 
-261 SIRAAFNAG
+261 
-270 IVNGEL
+270 
-276 SLDSKTKEMLKRA
+276 
-289 QIYIYIIG
+289 
-297 GNGEDA
+297 
-303 AKVVTGFPAFQDFII
+303 
-318 KGGVYSKEIYDAEAN
+318 VYSKEIYDAEAN
-333 IASKLILLDSTQN
+333 IASKLILLDSAQN
-346 IKRIDSFD
+346 IKRIAGFD

-359 IEKAGNINLSTKQE
+359 IEKAGNINLSAKQK
-373 EAIQAI
+373 EAIQSI

-446 EKVNEFTIMNYE
+446 EKDNEFTIMNYE

-532 AQSKIIVNSHKVNDG
+532 AQSKIIVNSHRVNDG
-547 EYFLEKEEQEGLK
+547 EYFLDKEEQEGLK

-610 TKELNKRLQEELNPS
+610 TKELNKKLQEELNPS
-625 NDEKKEK
+625 SDEKNEK

-656 EKGNTRSLTYEN
+656 EKGNTLSLTYES

-679 ILKIDFLNKQIKIL
+679 IVKIDFLNKQIKIL

>member
-1 MKKYFY
+1 MELSGQLTEIIYQNEVNSYLIGILENEEDTITIVGYMPFLVEGDYIKVIGNFVTHKEYGKQFKVETFEKVMPKTLDSLERYLSNGTIKGIGPATAKKIVATFGEDTINVFKFEPEKLTQIKGITKEKAIEMAQYFVENWELWQIVGFLDNFGISPANAKTIY
-7 FAIVSLV
+7 KKLGPQTIDEIESNPYILIDLVKGVDFAKLDKYALENGFEVNNYKRIKCGIKYSLV
-14 MFSCEN
+14 KITYNGHCCTLEANLIKYVKELLKVEDDDIEHCLIDLNVKEEIVIEKREDEN
-20 EDLDEISSKANNTAN
+20 W
-35 IAPLSSLYYDGIYEI
+35 
-50 RDGKEVDLTLQQ
+50 
-62 YLSRSTQEFYEIA
+62 
-75 SLNPAYTYLGSVL
+75 
-88 QAESINTGEYR
+88 
-99 SVAYPN
+99 
-105 ALKPEIR
+105 
-112 IAFSLP
+112 
-118 IKSRVIKPKFTSFN
+118 
-132 DAVIDAIT
+132 
-140 DADKDFSGK
+140 
-149 QSQVFSY
+149 
-156 KMKEFNY
+156 
-163 YKEVNMAFGANIKI
+163 
-177 GQLFSITTSVESDKK
+177 
-192 QSNTALFVDFSQIY
+192 
-206 FNVAMD
+206 
-212 IPDDGNIFLNE
+212 
-223 TERQKYLNQK
+223 
-233 PVYVNSVNMGRK
+233 
-245 GVMIVESEES
+245 
-255 YSEISV
+255 
-261 SIRAAFNAG
+261 
-270 IVNGEL
+270 
-276 SLDSKTKEMLKRA
+276 
-289 QIYIYIIG
+289 
-297 GNGEDA
+297 
-303 AKVVTGFPAFQDFII
+303 
-318 KGGVYSKEIYDAEAN
+318 VYSKEIYDAEAN
-333 IASKLILLDSTQN
+333 IASKLILLDSAQN
-346 IKRIDSFD
+346 IKRIAGFD

-359 IEKAGNINLSTKQE
+359 IEKAGNINLSAKQK
-373 EAIQAI
+373 EAIQSI

-446 EKVNEFTIMNYE
+446 EKDNEFTIMNYE

-532 AQSKIIVNSHKVNDG
+532 AQSKIIVNSHRVNDG
-547 EYFLEKEEQEGLK
+547 EYFLDKEEQEALK

-625 NDEKKEK
+625 SDEKNEK

-656 EKGNTRSLTYEN
+656 EKGNTLSLTYES

-679 ILKIDFLNKQIKIL
+679 IVKIDFLNKQIKIL

>member
-1 MKKYFY
+1 MELSGQLTEIIYQNEVNSYLIGILENEEDTITIVGYMPFLVEGDYIKVIGNFVTHKEYGKQFKVETFEKVMPKTLDSLERYLSNGTIKGIGPATAKKIVATFGEDTINVFKFEPEKLTQIKGITKEKAIEMAQCFVENWELWQIVGFLDNFGISPANAKTIYKKLGPQTIDEIESNPY
-7 FAIVSLV
+7 ILIDLVKGVDFAKLDKYALENGFEINNYKRIKCGIKYSLV
-14 MFSCEN
+14 KITYNGHCCTLEANLIKYVKELLKVEDDDIEHCLIDLNVKEEIVIEKREDEN
-20 EDLDEISSKANNTAN
+20 W
-35 IAPLSSLYYDGIYEI
+35 
-50 RDGKEVDLTLQQ
+50 
-62 YLSRSTQEFYEIA
+62 
-75 SLNPAYTYLGSVL
+75 
-88 QAESINTGEYR
+88 
-99 SVAYPN
+99 
-105 ALKPEIR
+105 
-112 IAFSLP
+112 
-118 IKSRVIKPKFTSFN
+118 
-132 DAVIDAIT
+132 
-140 DADKDFSGK
+140 
-149 QSQVFSY
+149 
-156 KMKEFNY
+156 
-163 YKEVNMAFGANIKI
+163 
-177 GQLFSITTSVESDKK
+177 
-192 QSNTALFVDFSQIY
+192 
-206 FNVAMD
+206 
-212 IPDDGNIFLNE
+212 
-223 TERQKYLNQK
+223 
-233 PVYVNSVNMGRK
+233 
-245 GVMIVESEES
+245 
-255 YSEISV
+255 
-261 SIRAAFNAG
+261 
-270 IVNGEL
+270 
-276 SLDSKTKEMLKRA
+276 
-289 QIYIYIIG
+289 
-297 GNGEDA
+297 
-303 AKVVTGFPAFQDFII
+303 
-318 KGGVYSKEIYDAEAN
+318 VYSKEIYDAEAN
-333 IASKLILLDSTQN
+333 IASKLILLDSAQN
-346 IKRIDSFD
+346 IKRIAGFD

-359 IEKAGNINLSTKQE
+359 IEKAGNINLSAKQK
-373 EAIQAI
+373 EAIQSI

-446 EKVNEFTIMNYE
+446 EKDNEFTIMNYE

-532 AQSKIIVNSHKVNDG
+532 AQSKIIVNSHRVNDG
-547 EYFLEKEEQEGLK
+547 EYFLDKEEQEGLK

-625 NDEKKEK
+625 SDEKNEK

-656 EKGNTRSLTYEN
+656 EKGNTLSLTYES

-679 ILKIDFLNKQIKIL
+679 IVKIDFLNKQIKIL

-703 FSDMDQ
+703 LSDMDQ

>member
-1 MKKYFY
+1 MELSGQLTEIIYQNEVNSYLIGILENEEDTITIVGYMPFLVEGDYIKVIGNFVTHKEYGKQFKVETFEKVMPKTLDSLEKYLSNGTIKGIGPATAKKIVATFGEDTINVFKFEPEKLTQIKGITKEKAIEMAQCFVENWELWQIVGFLDNFGISPANAKTIYKKLGPQTIDEIESNPY
-7 FAIVSLV
+7 ILIDLVKGVDFAKLDKYALENGFEVNNYKRIKCGIKYSLV
-14 MFSCEN
+14 KITYNGHCCTLEANLIKYVKELLKVEDDDIEHCLIDLNVKEEIVIEKREDEN
-20 EDLDEISSKANNTAN
+20 W
-35 IAPLSSLYYDGIYEI
+35 
-50 RDGKEVDLTLQQ
+50 
-62 YLSRSTQEFYEIA
+62 
-75 SLNPAYTYLGSVL
+75 
-88 QAESINTGEYR
+88 
-99 SVAYPN
+99 
-105 ALKPEIR
+105 
-112 IAFSLP
+112 
-118 IKSRVIKPKFTSFN
+118 
-132 DAVIDAIT
+132 
-140 DADKDFSGK
+140 
-149 QSQVFSY
+149 
-156 KMKEFNY
+156 
-163 YKEVNMAFGANIKI
+163 
-177 GQLFSITTSVESDKK
+177 
-192 QSNTALFVDFSQIY
+192 
-206 FNVAMD
+206 
-212 IPDDGNIFLNE
+212 
-223 TERQKYLNQK
+223 
-233 PVYVNSVNMGRK
+233 
-245 GVMIVESEES
+245 
-255 YSEISV
+255 
-261 SIRAAFNAG
+261 
-270 IVNGEL
+270 
-276 SLDSKTKEMLKRA
+276 
-289 QIYIYIIG
+289 
-297 GNGEDA
+297 
-303 AKVVTGFPAFQDFII
+303 
-318 KGGVYSKEIYDAEAN
+318 VYSKEIYDAEAN
-333 IASKLILLDSTQN
+333 IASKLILLDSAQN
-346 IKRIDSFD
+346 IKRIAGFD

-359 IEKAGNINLSTKQE
+359 IEKAGNINLSAKQK
-373 EAIQAI
+373 EAIQSI

-446 EKVNEFTIMNYE
+446 EKDNEFTTMNYE

-532 AQSKIIVNSHKVNDG
+532 AQSKIIVNSHRVNDG
-547 EYFLEKEEQEGLK
+547 EYFLDKEEQEGLK

-610 TKELNKRLQEELNPS
+610 TKELNKKLQEELNPS
-625 NDEKKEK
+625 SDEKNEK

-656 EKGNTRSLTYEN
+656 EKGNTLSLTYES

-679 ILKIDFLNKQIKIL
+679 IVKIDFLNKQIKIL

>member
-1 MKKYFY
+1 MELSGQLTEIIYQNEVNSYLIGILENEEDTITIVGYMPFLVEGDYIKVIGNFVTHKEYGKQFKVETFEKVMPKTLDSLERYLSNGTIKGIGPATAKKIVATFGEDTINVFKFEPEKLTQIKGITKEKAIEMAQYFVENWELWQIVGFLDNFGISPANAKTIY
-7 FAIVSLV
+7 KKLGPQTIDEIESNPYILIDLVKGVDFAKLDKYALENGFEVNNYKRIKCGIKYSLV
-14 MFSCEN
+14 KITYNGHCCTLEANLIKYVKELLKVEDDDIEHCLIDLNVKEEIVIEKREDEN
-20 EDLDEISSKANNTAN
+20 W
-35 IAPLSSLYYDGIYEI
+35 
-50 RDGKEVDLTLQQ
+50 
-62 YLSRSTQEFYEIA
+62 
-75 SLNPAYTYLGSVL
+75 
-88 QAESINTGEYR
+88 
-99 SVAYPN
+99 
-105 ALKPEIR
+105 
-112 IAFSLP
+112 
-118 IKSRVIKPKFTSFN
+118 
-132 DAVIDAIT
+132 
-140 DADKDFSGK
+140 
-149 QSQVFSY
+149 
-156 KMKEFNY
+156 
-163 YKEVNMAFGANIKI
+163 
-177 GQLFSITTSVESDKK
+177 
-192 QSNTALFVDFSQIY
+192 
-206 FNVAMD
+206 
-212 IPDDGNIFLNE
+212 
-223 TERQKYLNQK
+223 
-233 PVYVNSVNMGRK
+233 
-245 GVMIVESEES
+245 
-255 YSEISV
+255 
-261 SIRAAFNAG
+261 
-270 IVNGEL
+270 
-276 SLDSKTKEMLKRA
+276 
-289 QIYIYIIG
+289 
-297 GNGEDA
+297 
-303 AKVVTGFPAFQDFII
+303 
-318 KGGVYSKEIYDAEAN
+318 VYSKEIYDAEAN
-333 IASKLILLDSTQN
+333 IASKLILLDSAQN
-346 IKRIDSFD
+346 IKRIAGFD

-359 IEKAGNINLSTKQE
+359 IEKAGNINLSAKQK
-373 EAIQAI
+373 EAIQSI

-446 EKVNEFTIMNYE
+446 EKDNEFTIMNYE

-532 AQSKIIVNSHKVNDG
+532 AQSKIIVNSHRVNDG
-547 EYFLEKEEQEGLK
+547 EYFLDKEEQEGLK

-625 NDEKKEK
+625 SDEKNEK

-656 EKGNTRSLTYEN
+656 EKGNTISLTYES

-679 ILKIDFLNKQIKIL
+679 IVKIDFLNKQIKIL

>member
-1 MKKYFY
+1 MELSGQLTEIIFQNEVNSYLIGILENEEDTITIVGYMPFLVEGDYIKVIGNFVTHKEYGKQFKVETFEKIMPKTLDSLEKYLSNGTIKGIGPATAKKIVATFGEDTINVFKFEPEKLTQIKGITKEKAIEMAQCFVENWELWQIVGFLDNFGISPANAKTIYKKLGTQTIDEIESNPY
-7 FAIVSLV
+7 ILIDLVKGVDFAKLDKYALENGFEINNYKRIKCGIKYSLV
-14 MFSCEN
+14 KITYNGHCCTLEANLIKYVKELLKVEDDDIEHCLIDLNVKEEIVIEKREDEN
-20 EDLDEISSKANNTAN
+20 W
-35 IAPLSSLYYDGIYEI
+35 
-50 RDGKEVDLTLQQ
+50 
-62 YLSRSTQEFYEIA
+62 
-75 SLNPAYTYLGSVL
+75 
-88 QAESINTGEYR
+88 
-99 SVAYPN
+99 
-105 ALKPEIR
+105 
-112 IAFSLP
+112 
-118 IKSRVIKPKFTSFN
+118 
-132 DAVIDAIT
+132 
-140 DADKDFSGK
+140 
-149 QSQVFSY
+149 
-156 KMKEFNY
+156 
-163 YKEVNMAFGANIKI
+163 
-177 GQLFSITTSVESDKK
+177 
-192 QSNTALFVDFSQIY
+192 
-206 FNVAMD
+206 
-212 IPDDGNIFLNE
+212 
-223 TERQKYLNQK
+223 
-233 PVYVNSVNMGRK
+233 
-245 GVMIVESEES
+245 
-255 YSEISV
+255 
-261 SIRAAFNAG
+261 
-270 IVNGEL
+270 
-276 SLDSKTKEMLKRA
+276 
-289 QIYIYIIG
+289 
-297 GNGEDA
+297 
-303 AKVVTGFPAFQDFII
+303 
-318 KGGVYSKEIYDAEAN
+318 VYSKEIYDAEAN

-446 EKVNEFTIMNYE
+446 EKANEFTIMNYE

-583 GRLKNFGDYDFFEN
+583 GRLKNFGDYDFFED

>member
-1 MKKYFY
+1 MELSGQLTEIIYQNEVNSYLIGILENEEDTITIVGYMPFLVEGDYIKVIGNFVTHKEYGKQFKVETFEKVMPKTLDSLEKYLSNGTIKGIGLATAKKIVATFGEDTINVFKFEPEKLTQIKGITKEKAIEMAQCFVENWELWQIVGFLDNFGISPANAKTIYKKLGPQTIDEIESNPY
-7 FAIVSLV
+7 ILIDLVKGVDFAKLDKYALENGFEINNYKRIKCGIKYSLV
-14 MFSCEN
+14 KITYNGHCCTLEANLIKYVKELLKVEDDDIEHCLIDLNVKEEIVIEKREDEN
-20 EDLDEISSKANNTAN
+20 W
-35 IAPLSSLYYDGIYEI
+35 
-50 RDGKEVDLTLQQ
+50 
-62 YLSRSTQEFYEIA
+62 
-75 SLNPAYTYLGSVL
+75 
-88 QAESINTGEYR
+88 
-99 SVAYPN
+99 
-105 ALKPEIR
+105 
-112 IAFSLP
+112 
-118 IKSRVIKPKFTSFN
+118 
-132 DAVIDAIT
+132 
-140 DADKDFSGK
+140 
-149 QSQVFSY
+149 
-156 KMKEFNY
+156 
-163 YKEVNMAFGANIKI
+163 
-177 GQLFSITTSVESDKK
+177 
-192 QSNTALFVDFSQIY
+192 
-206 FNVAMD
+206 
-212 IPDDGNIFLNE
+212 
-223 TERQKYLNQK
+223 
-233 PVYVNSVNMGRK
+233 
-245 GVMIVESEES
+245 
-255 YSEISV
+255 
-261 SIRAAFNAG
+261 
-270 IVNGEL
+270 
-276 SLDSKTKEMLKRA
+276 
-289 QIYIYIIG
+289 
-297 GNGEDA
+297 
-303 AKVVTGFPAFQDFII
+303 
-318 KGGVYSKEIYDAEAN
+318 VYSKEIYDAEAN
-333 IASKLILLDSTQN
+333 IASKLILLDSAQN
-346 IKRIDSFD
+346 IKRIAGFD

-359 IEKAGNINLSTKQE
+359 IEKAGNINLSAKQK
-373 EAIQAI
+373 EAIQSI

-446 EKVNEFTIMNYE
+446 EKDNEFTIMNYE

-532 AQSKIIVNSHKVNDG
+532 AQSKIIVNSHRVNDG
-547 EYFLEKEEQEGLK
+547 EYFLDKEEQEGLK

-610 TKELNKRLQEELNPS
+610 TKELNKKLQEELNPS
-625 NDEKKEK
+625 SDEKNEK

-656 EKGNTRSLTYEN
+656 EKGNTLSLTYES

-679 ILKIDFLNKQIKIL
+679 IVKIDFLNKQIKIL

>member
-1 MKKYFY
+1 MELSGQLTEIIYQNEVNSYLIGILENEEDTITIVGYMPFLVEGDYIKVIGNFVTHKEYGKQFKVETFEKVMPKTLDSLERYLSNGTIKGIGPATAKKIVATFGEDTINVFKFEPEKLTQIKGITKEKAIEMAQCFVENWELWQIVGFLDNFGISPANAKTIYKKLGPQTIDEIESNPY
-7 FAIVSLV
+7 ILIDLVKGVDFAKLDKYALENGFEVNNYKRIKCGIKYSLV
-14 MFSCEN
+14 KITYNGHCCTLEANLIKYVKELLKVEDDDIEHCLIDLNVKEEIVIEKREDEN
-20 EDLDEISSKANNTAN
+20 W
-35 IAPLSSLYYDGIYEI
+35 
-50 RDGKEVDLTLQQ
+50 
-62 YLSRSTQEFYEIA
+62 
-75 SLNPAYTYLGSVL
+75 
-88 QAESINTGEYR
+88 
-99 SVAYPN
+99 
-105 ALKPEIR
+105 
-112 IAFSLP
+112 
-118 IKSRVIKPKFTSFN
+118 
-132 DAVIDAIT
+132 
-140 DADKDFSGK
+140 
-149 QSQVFSY
+149 
-156 KMKEFNY
+156 
-163 YKEVNMAFGANIKI
+163 
-177 GQLFSITTSVESDKK
+177 
-192 QSNTALFVDFSQIY
+192 
-206 FNVAMD
+206 
-212 IPDDGNIFLNE
+212 
-223 TERQKYLNQK
+223 
-233 PVYVNSVNMGRK
+233 
-245 GVMIVESEES
+245 
-255 YSEISV
+255 
-261 SIRAAFNAG
+261 
-270 IVNGEL
+270 
-276 SLDSKTKEMLKRA
+276 
-289 QIYIYIIG
+289 
-297 GNGEDA
+297 
-303 AKVVTGFPAFQDFII
+303 
-318 KGGVYSKEIYDAEAN
+318 VYSKEIYDAEAN
-333 IASKLILLDSTQN
+333 IASKLILLDSAQN
-346 IKRIDSFD
+346 IKRIAGFD

-359 IEKAGNINLSTKQE
+359 IEKAGNINLSAKQK

-446 EKVNEFTIMNYE
+446 EKDNEFTIMNYE

-532 AQSKIIVNSHKVNDG
+532 AQSKIIVNSHRVNDG
-547 EYFLEKEEQEGLK
+547 EYFLDKEEQEGLK

-625 NDEKKEK
+625 SDEKNEK

-656 EKGNTRSLTYEN
+656 EKGNTLSLTYES

-679 ILKIDFLNKQIKIL
+679 IVKIDFLNKQIKIL

-703 FSDMDQ
+703 LSDMDQ

>member
-1 MKKYFY
+1 MELSGQLTEIIYQNEVNSYLIGILENEEDTITIVGYMPFLVEGDYIKVIGNFVTHKEYGKQFKVETFEKVMPKTLDSLEKYLSNGTIKGIGPATAKKIVATFGEDTINVFKFEPEKLTQIKGITKEKAIEMAQCFVENWELWQIVGFLDNFGISPANAKTIYKKLGPQTIDEIESNPY
-7 FAIVSLV
+7 ILIDLVKGVDFAKLDKYALENGFEINNYKRIKCGIKYSLV
-14 MFSCEN
+14 KITYNGHCCTLEANLIKYVKELLKVEDDDIEHCLIDLNVKEEIVIEKREDEN
-20 EDLDEISSKANNTAN
+20 W
-35 IAPLSSLYYDGIYEI
+35 
-50 RDGKEVDLTLQQ
+50 
-62 YLSRSTQEFYEIA
+62 
-75 SLNPAYTYLGSVL
+75 
-88 QAESINTGEYR
+88 
-99 SVAYPN
+99 
-105 ALKPEIR
+105 
-112 IAFSLP
+112 
-118 IKSRVIKPKFTSFN
+118 
-132 DAVIDAIT
+132 
-140 DADKDFSGK
+140 
-149 QSQVFSY
+149 
-156 KMKEFNY
+156 
-163 YKEVNMAFGANIKI
+163 
-177 GQLFSITTSVESDKK
+177 
-192 QSNTALFVDFSQIY
+192 
-206 FNVAMD
+206 
-212 IPDDGNIFLNE
+212 
-223 TERQKYLNQK
+223 
-233 PVYVNSVNMGRK
+233 
-245 GVMIVESEES
+245 
-255 YSEISV
+255 
-261 SIRAAFNAG
+261 
-270 IVNGEL
+270 
-276 SLDSKTKEMLKRA
+276 
-289 QIYIYIIG
+289 
-297 GNGEDA
+297 
-303 AKVVTGFPAFQDFII
+303 
-318 KGGVYSKEIYDAEAN
+318 VYSKEIYDAEAN
-333 IASKLILLDSTQN
+333 IASKLILLDSAQN
-346 IKRIDSFD
+346 IKRIAGFD

-359 IEKAGNINLSTKQE
+359 IEKAGNINLSAKQK

-446 EKVNEFTIMNYE
+446 EKDNEFTIMNYE

-532 AQSKIIVNSHKVNDG
+532 AQSKIIVNSHRVNDG
-547 EYFLEKEEQEGLK
+547 EYFLDKEEQEGLK

-625 NDEKKEK
+625 SDEKKEK

-656 EKGNTRSLTYEN
+656 EKGNTLSLTYEN

-679 ILKIDFLNKQIKIL
+679 IVKIDFLNKQIKIL

>member
-1 MKKYFY
+1 MWDQIWRNFVTHKEYGKQFKVETFEKVMPKTLDSLEKYLSNGTIKGIGPATAKKIVATFGEDTINVFKFEPEKLTQIKGITKEKAIEMAQCFVENWELWQIVGFLDNFGISPANAKTIYKKLGPQTIDEIESNPY
-7 FAIVSLV
+7 ILIDLVKGVDFAKLDKYALENGFEINNYKRIKCGIKYSLV
-14 MFSCEN
+14 KITYNGHCCTLEANLIKYVKELLKVEDDDIEHCLIDLNVKEEIVIEKREDEN
-20 EDLDEISSKANNTAN
+20 W
-35 IAPLSSLYYDGIYEI
+35 
-50 RDGKEVDLTLQQ
+50 
-62 YLSRSTQEFYEIA
+62 
-75 SLNPAYTYLGSVL
+75 
-88 QAESINTGEYR
+88 
-99 SVAYPN
+99 
-105 ALKPEIR
+105 
-112 IAFSLP
+112 
-118 IKSRVIKPKFTSFN
+118 
-132 DAVIDAIT
+132 
-140 DADKDFSGK
+140 
-149 QSQVFSY
+149 
-156 KMKEFNY
+156 
-163 YKEVNMAFGANIKI
+163 
-177 GQLFSITTSVESDKK
+177 
-192 QSNTALFVDFSQIY
+192 
-206 FNVAMD
+206 
-212 IPDDGNIFLNE
+212 
-223 TERQKYLNQK
+223 
-233 PVYVNSVNMGRK
+233 
-245 GVMIVESEES
+245 
-255 YSEISV
+255 
-261 SIRAAFNAG
+261 
-270 IVNGEL
+270 
-276 SLDSKTKEMLKRA
+276 
-289 QIYIYIIG
+289 
-297 GNGEDA
+297 
-303 AKVVTGFPAFQDFII
+303 
-318 KGGVYSKEIYDAEAN
+318 VYSKEIYDAEAN
-333 IASKLILLDSTQN
+333 IASKLILLDSAQN
-346 IKRIDSFD
+346 IKRIAGFD

-359 IEKAGNINLSTKQE
+359 IEKAGNINLSAKQK
-373 EAIQAI
+373 EAIQSI

-404 IYKSHGKKVVLCAPT
+404 IYKSHGKTVVLCAPT

-446 EKVNEFTIMNYE
+446 EKDNEFTIMNYE

-532 AQSKIIVNSHKVNDG
+532 AQSKIIVNSHRVNDG
-547 EYFLEKEEQEGLK
+547 EYFLDKEEQEGLK

-610 TKELNKRLQEELNPS
+610 TKELNKKLQEELNPS
-625 NDEKKEK
+625 SDEKNEK

-656 EKGNTRSLTYEN
+656 EKGNTLSLTYES

-679 ILKIDFLNKQIKIL
+679 IVKIDFLNKQIKIL

>member
-1 MKKYFY
+1 VDFAKLDKYALENGFEVNNY
-7 FAIVSLV
+7 KRIKCGIKYSLV
-14 MFSCEN
+14 KITYNGHCCTLEANLIKYVKELLKVEDDDIEHCLIDLNVKEEIVIEKREDEN
-20 EDLDEISSKANNTAN
+20 W
-35 IAPLSSLYYDGIYEI
+35 
-50 RDGKEVDLTLQQ
+50 
-62 YLSRSTQEFYEIA
+62 
-75 SLNPAYTYLGSVL
+75 
-88 QAESINTGEYR
+88 
-99 SVAYPN
+99 
-105 ALKPEIR
+105 
-112 IAFSLP
+112 
-118 IKSRVIKPKFTSFN
+118 
-132 DAVIDAIT
+132 
-140 DADKDFSGK
+140 
-149 QSQVFSY
+149 
-156 KMKEFNY
+156 
-163 YKEVNMAFGANIKI
+163 
-177 GQLFSITTSVESDKK
+177 
-192 QSNTALFVDFSQIY
+192 
-206 FNVAMD
+206 
-212 IPDDGNIFLNE
+212 
-223 TERQKYLNQK
+223 
-233 PVYVNSVNMGRK
+233 
-245 GVMIVESEES
+245 
-255 YSEISV
+255 
-261 SIRAAFNAG
+261 
-270 IVNGEL
+270 
-276 SLDSKTKEMLKRA
+276 
-289 QIYIYIIG
+289 
-297 GNGEDA
+297 
-303 AKVVTGFPAFQDFII
+303 
-318 KGGVYSKEIYDAEAN
+318 VYSKEIYDAEAN
-333 IASKLILLDSTQN
+333 IASKLILLDSAQN
-346 IKRIDSFD
+346 IKRIAGFD

-359 IEKAGNINLSTKQE
+359 IEKAGNINLSAKQK
-373 EAIQAI
+373 EAIQSI

-446 EKVNEFTIMNYE
+446 EKDNEFTIMNYE

-532 AQSKIIVNSHKVNDG
+532 AQSKIIVNSHRVNDG
-547 EYFLEKEEQEGLK
+547 EYFLDKEEQEGLK

-610 TKELNKRLQEELNPS
+610 TKELNKKLQEELNPS
-625 NDEKKEK
+625 SDEKNEK

-656 EKGNTRSLTYEN
+656 EKGNTLSLTYES

-679 ILKIDFLNKQIKIL
+679 IVKIDFLNKQIKIL

>member
-1 MKKYFY
+1 MELSGQLTEIIYQNEVNSYLIGILENEEDTITIVGYMPFLVEGDYIKVIGNFVTHKEYGKQFKVETFEKVMPKTLDSLEKYLSNGTIKGIGPATAKKIVATFGEDTINVFKFEPEKLTQIKGITKEKAIEMAQCFVENWELWQIVGFLDNFGISPANAKTIYKKLGPQTIDEIESNPY
-7 FAIVSLV
+7 ILIDLVKGVDFAKLDKYALENGFEVNNYKRIKCGIKYSLV
-14 MFSCEN
+14 KITYNGHCCTLEANLIKYVKELLKVEDDDIEHCLIDLNVKEEIVIEKREDEN
-20 EDLDEISSKANNTAN
+20 W
-35 IAPLSSLYYDGIYEI
+35 
-50 RDGKEVDLTLQQ
+50 
-62 YLSRSTQEFYEIA
+62 
-75 SLNPAYTYLGSVL
+75 
-88 QAESINTGEYR
+88 
-99 SVAYPN
+99 
-105 ALKPEIR
+105 
-112 IAFSLP
+112 
-118 IKSRVIKPKFTSFN
+118 
-132 DAVIDAIT
+132 
-140 DADKDFSGK
+140 
-149 QSQVFSY
+149 
-156 KMKEFNY
+156 
-163 YKEVNMAFGANIKI
+163 
-177 GQLFSITTSVESDKK
+177 
-192 QSNTALFVDFSQIY
+192 
-206 FNVAMD
+206 
-212 IPDDGNIFLNE
+212 
-223 TERQKYLNQK
+223 
-233 PVYVNSVNMGRK
+233 
-245 GVMIVESEES
+245 
-255 YSEISV
+255 
-261 SIRAAFNAG
+261 
-270 IVNGEL
+270 
-276 SLDSKTKEMLKRA
+276 
-289 QIYIYIIG
+289 
-297 GNGEDA
+297 
-303 AKVVTGFPAFQDFII
+303 
-318 KGGVYSKEIYDAEAN
+318 VYSKEIYDAEAN
-333 IASKLILLDSTQN
+333 IASKLILLDSAQN
-346 IKRIDSFD
+346 IKRIAGFD

-359 IEKAGNINLSTKQE
+359 IEKAGNINLSAKQK
-373 EAIQAI
+373 EAIQSI

-404 IYKSHGKKVVLCAPT
+404 VYKSHGKKVVLCAPT

-446 EKVNEFTIMNYE
+446 EKDNEFTIMNYE

-532 AQSKIIVNSHKVNDG
+532 AQSKIIVNSHRVNDG
-547 EYFLEKEEQEGLK
+547 EYFLDKEEQEGLK

-610 TKELNKRLQEELNPS
+610 TKELNKKLQEELNPS
-625 NDEKKEK
+625 SDEKNEK

-656 EKGNTRSLTYEN
+656 EKGNTLSLTYES

-679 ILKIDFLNKQIKIL
+679 IVKIDFLNKQIKIL

>member
-1 MKKYFY
+1 MELSGQLTEIIYQNEVNSYLIGILENEEDTITIVGYMPFLVEGDYIKVIGNFVTHKEYGKQFKVETFEKVMPKTLDSLEKYLSNGTIKGIGPATAKKIVATFGEDTINVFKFEPEKLTQIKGITKEKAIEMAQCFVENWELWQIVGFLDNFGISPANAKTIYKKLGPQTIDEIESNPY
-7 FAIVSLV
+7 ILIDLVKGVDFAKLDKYALENGFEVNNYKRIKCGIKYSLV
-14 MFSCEN
+14 KITYNGHCCTLEANLIKYVKELLKVEDDDIEHCLIDLNVKEEIVIEKREDEN
-20 EDLDEISSKANNTAN
+20 W
-35 IAPLSSLYYDGIYEI
+35 
-50 RDGKEVDLTLQQ
+50 
-62 YLSRSTQEFYEIA
+62 
-75 SLNPAYTYLGSVL
+75 
-88 QAESINTGEYR
+88 
-99 SVAYPN
+99 
-105 ALKPEIR
+105 
-112 IAFSLP
+112 
-118 IKSRVIKPKFTSFN
+118 
-132 DAVIDAIT
+132 
-140 DADKDFSGK
+140 
-149 QSQVFSY
+149 
-156 KMKEFNY
+156 
-163 YKEVNMAFGANIKI
+163 
-177 GQLFSITTSVESDKK
+177 
-192 QSNTALFVDFSQIY
+192 
-206 FNVAMD
+206 
-212 IPDDGNIFLNE
+212 
-223 TERQKYLNQK
+223 
-233 PVYVNSVNMGRK
+233 
-245 GVMIVESEES
+245 
-255 YSEISV
+255 
-261 SIRAAFNAG
+261 
-270 IVNGEL
+270 
-276 SLDSKTKEMLKRA
+276 
-289 QIYIYIIG
+289 
-297 GNGEDA
+297 
-303 AKVVTGFPAFQDFII
+303 
-318 KGGVYSKEIYDAEAN
+318 VYSKEIYDAEAN
-333 IASKLILLDSTQN
+333 IASKLILLDSAQN
-346 IKRIDSFD
+346 IKRIAGFD

-359 IEKAGNINLSTKQE
+359 IEKAGNINLSAKQK
-373 EAIQAI
+373 EAIQSI

-446 EKVNEFTIMNYE
+446 EKDNEFTIMNYE

-532 AQSKIIVNSHKVNDG
+532 AQSKIIVNSHRVNDG
-547 EYFLEKEEQEGLK
+547 EYFLDKEEQEGLK

-625 NDEKKEK
+625 SDKKNEK

-656 EKGNTRSLTYEN
+656 EKGNTLSLTYES

-679 ILKIDFLNKQIKIL
+679 IVKIDFLNKQIKIL

-703 FSDMDQ
+703 FSDMNQ